1 VDCGFQALNERIRDL
16 ARFEKKD
23 RHLPACRLAM
33 SNIHAFGQATFNQ
46 DRAPFG
52 GVKLGLAHST

>member
-1 VDCGFQALNERIRDL
+1 
-16 ARFEKKD
+16 
-23 RHLPACRLAM
+23 M